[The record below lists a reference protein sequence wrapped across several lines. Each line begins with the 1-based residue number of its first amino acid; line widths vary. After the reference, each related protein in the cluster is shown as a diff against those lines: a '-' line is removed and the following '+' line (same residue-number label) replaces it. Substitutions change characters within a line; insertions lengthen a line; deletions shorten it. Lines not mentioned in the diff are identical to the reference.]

1 MTKKLYRRKITSR
14 HLTICVE
21 GYLRSF
27 ATKKAQKA
35 NMLVYQTLLMARN
48 QGYKVIL
55 FKDTECPRFSY
66 ETGCPG
72 HIKAILPNKEDMIAI
87 ENEYLKYMNNHGK

>member
-1 MTKKLYRRKITSR
+1 MKNLYRRKITSR
-14 HLTICVE
+14 HLSICVE

-35 NMLVYQTLLMARN
+35 NLLVYQTLLMARN
-48 QGYKVIL
+48 QGYRVIP
-55 FKDTECPRFSY
+55 FNDGRCPRFSY

-72 HIKAILPNKEDMIAI
+72 HIKAILPSEDEMIVI
-87 ENEYLKYMNNHGK
+87 ENEYLKYLNNGK